1 MSRLKSIISKFS
13 KAKIL
18 IIGDLILDEYIWGE
32 VERIS
37 PEAPVPV
44 VWAKESNY
52 LPGGAANVASNI
64 RSLGADV
71 NVVGIVGKDERAQ
84 ILLAELK
91 KKQINTNGV
100 FEVFNRCTSIKTRII
115 AGHQQI
121 VRVDWENV
129 ASIPP
134 SIENKI
140 EEYIKRNIPKYDAVI
155 IEDYGKGL
163 VTPVLVRCAASAA
176 KLHRKIINV
185 DPKENHFQDY
195 VGVTAITPNKKE
207 AENAIRNIKLMTDN
221 ILKISTDKL
230 DNDKQ
235 IDLAGKEL
243 LEFLKIEA
251 LLMTLGEKGMRLFE
265 HNKKPYHIN
274 TVAQEVFDVSGAGD
288 TVIAAFT
295 LALACGASMHEAA
308 HLANF
313 AAGIVVGKIGVAAPS
328 SKELISQI
336 KTLGKKKKKK

>member
-1 MSRLKSIISKFS
+1 MNRLKSIISKFS

-18 IIGDLILDEYIWGE
+18 IIGDLILDEYVWGD

-44 VWAKESNY
+44 VWANKSTF

-64 RSLGADV
+64 RSLGANV
-71 NVVGIVGKDERAQ
+71 NIVGIVGKDERAH
-84 ILLAELK
+84 ILLSELK

-129 ASIPP
+129 ASIPS

-140 EEYIKRNIPKYDAVI
+140 EEYIKKNISKYDAVI

-163 VTPVLVRCAASAA
+163 ITPVLVRCAASAA
-176 KLHRKIINV
+176 KLHGKIINV

-230 DNDKQ
+230 ESANQ

-243 LEFLKIEA
+243 LDFLKIEG

-265 HNKKPYHIN
+265 QDKKPYHID

-288 TVIAAFT
+288 TVIAIFT
-295 LALACGASMHEAA
+295 LALAAGANMQEAA

-313 AAGIVVGKIGVAAPS
+313 AAGIVVGKVGVVAPTP
-328 SKELISQI
+328 KELIEQI
-336 KTLGKKKKKK
+336 KTLGKKKRKK